1 MLATALLPL
10 ALSSRGVVVPTS
22 SRPAATTL
30 SSRAIHRHATEL
42 QNRGFTVIEDVGLA
56 SCVAAAR
63 EACMEEFE
71 NLQDVVAQLG
81 IEPNRQNY
89 IFAEIGTRHEHR
101 FDFRPTKASA
111 WTKLIEAAVTA
122 ASPVV
127 EHVHTE
133 LDPHPDD
140 SLPVGLMTRHLAPA
154 KPQID
159 QMGAILSRPGAAAQ
173 RFHCDAGDETIKW
186 ARLCPRHRLYNC
198 FIPLVDIPPD
208 SDGTLFWP
216 GSHLERFREEGYLA
230 AVRRSARREDGS
242 QGHLE
247 DDVDA
252 MRQMVAPG
260 CPAGGVILFDYRTL
274 HRGLPNPD
282 RDRAV
287 AYAVLS
293 TGYASDK
300 VNFDEETSLFERL
313 SMLPE
318 EGSEERE
325 DAREEIGSMLLDWEE
340 LYEKMEDEAEIFC
353 EPRERWE
360 KKIEEV
366 RSSQAEEEV
375 RSDTT

>member
-1 MLATALLPL
+1 
-10 ALSSRGVVVPTS
+10 
-22 SRPAATTL
+22 
-30 SSRAIHRHATEL
+30 
-42 QNRGFTVIEDVGLA
+42 
-56 SCVAAAR
+56 
-63 EACMEEFE
+63 
-71 NLQDVVAQLG
+71 
-81 IEPNRQNY
+81 
-89 IFAEIGTRHEHR
+89 
-101 FDFRPTKASA
+101 
-111 WTKLIEAAVTA
+111 
-122 ASPVV
+122 
-127 EHVHTE
+127 
-133 LDPHPDD
+133 
-140 SLPVGLMTRHLAPA
+140 
-154 KPQID
+154 
-159 QMGAILSRPGAAAQ
+159 
-173 RFHCDAGDETIKW
+173 
-186 ARLCPRHRLYNC
+186 
-198 FIPLVDIPPD
+198 
-208 SDGTLFWP
+208 
-216 GSHLERFREEGYLA
+216 
-230 AVRRSARREDGS
+230 
-242 QGHLE
+242 
-247 DDVDA
+247 

-300 VNFDEETSLFERL
+300 VNFDEETSLFELL